1 MTAPAA
7 TATATMTAKGI
18 AITMAMAM
26 GMAIEVAWN
35 AAIPAWPRAS
45 RLWRFASM
53 CQHPLRQRPRRLR
66 HQLRVPIP

>member
-7 TATATMTAKGI
+7 VATATMTAKGA
-18 AITMAMAM
+18 AITMAMGM
-26 GMAIEVAWN
+26 GIVVAWS
-35 AAIPAWPRAS
+35 AAIPVWPRAS